1 MEGEREEKAE
11 ESKREEGIKDRK
23 KENKKLLRRIKH
35 ELSTEEINNRAAKVL
50 NVHKWP

>member
-11 ESKREEGIKDRK
+11 ESKSEEGTKDRE

-35 ELSTEEINNRAAKVL
+35 ELSTQEINNRAA
-50 NVHKWP
+50 NVHK